1 MSKLVLTF
9 DYELFL
15 GEDSGTALKSI
26 IEPTDKIL
34 KLLSE
39 NGAKAIF
46 FVDATYLLALKK
58 YNSKDFELISTQLKQ
73 IVKLGSCVELHLH
86 PQWLDAKPNGARWIF
101 ESFEHYR
108 LHSLSKEKIE
118 QLFVDGVETLEEITE
133 QKVKAFR
140 AGGWSITPFEVLE
153 DAFEKSGIVVDMS
166 VCPDFY
172 KKELPMH
179 YYDFRD
185 VPNEEYYRFS
195 KNVNKIDK
203 SGQFLEIP
211 VTTYTMFGIDLAINN
226 ILKKLKKDR
235 IFGDGKGL
243 ASANVQGNVL
253 KRLFQTNLR
262 RATIEGQSKWFF
274 KKSLKKIGDKGL
286 ISFVMHPKTLNK
298 VALNNL
304 EYLVKNYKT
313 LNTEELLKDYF

>member
-1 MSKLVLTF
+1 MKRAILTF

-15 GEDSGTALKSI
+15 GFDSGTAQKSI
-26 IEPTDKIL
+26 IEPTDEII
-34 KLLSE
+34 KLLKESS
-39 NGAKAIF
+39 AKAIF
-46 FVDATYLLALKK
+46 FVDATYLLTLKK
-58 YNSKDFELISTQLKQ
+58 YNSRDFEAIAKQLKEL
-73 IVKLGSCVELHLH
+73 VKIGSSVELHLH

-153 DAFEKSGIVVDMS
+153 NAFEKSGVVVDMS
-166 VCPDFY
+166 VCPGFY

-195 KNVNKIDK
+195 NNVNKIDK
-203 SGQFLEIP
+203 SGEFLEIP
-211 VTTYTMFGIDLAINN
+211 VTTYRMFGIDLAINN
-226 ILKKLKKDR
+226 ILKKLKKDK

-274 KKSLKKIGDKGL
+274 KKSLRKIKDKEL
-286 ISFVMHPKTLNK
+286 ISFVMHPKTLSK
-298 VALNNL
+298 VVLNNL

-313 LNTEELLKDYF
+313 LNTEELLKEYF

>member
-1 MSKLVLTF
+1 MSRAILTF

-15 GEDSGTALKSI
+15 GNDSGTALKSI

-34 KLLSE
+34 KLLKE

-46 FVDATYLLALKK
+46 FVDSTYLLALKK
-58 YNSKDFELISTQLKQ
+58 YNSKDLELISNQLKQ

-86 PQWLDAKPNGARWIF
+86 PQWLDAKPKGEKWTF

-118 QLFVDGVETLEEITE
+118 QLFIDGVEILEEITE

-140 AGGWSITPFEVLE
+140 AGGWSITPFDLLE
-153 DAFEKSGIVVDMS
+153 DAFLKSGIVLDMS

-185 VPNEEYYRFS
+185 MPNLEYYRFS
-195 KNVNKIDK
+195 DDVTKIDK
-203 SGQFLEIP
+203 SGKFLEIP
-211 VTTYTMFGIDLAINN
+211 VTTYSMFGIDLAINN

-243 ASANVQGNVL
+243 DSANVQGNIF
-253 KRLFQTNLR
+253 KRLFQKNLR
-262 RATIEGQSKWFF
+262 RATIEGQSSYFF
-274 KKSLKKIGDKGL
+274 KKSLKKIKKREL
-286 ISFVMHPKTLNK
+286 LSYVIHPKTLSSE
-298 VALNNL
+298 ALNNL
-304 EYLVKNYKT
+304 EFLVQNFNT
-313 LNTEELLKDYF
+313 MNTEELLKEYF

>member
-1 MSKLVLTF
+1 MSRAILTF

-15 GEDSGTALKSI
+15 GNDSGTALKSI

-34 KLLSE
+34 KLLKE

-46 FVDATYLLALKK
+46 FVDAIYLLALKK
-58 YNSKDFELISTQLKQ
+58 YSSKDLELISNQLKQ
-73 IVKLGSCVELHLH
+73 IVKLGSSVELHLH
-86 PQWLDAKPNGARWIF
+86 PQWLDAKPKGNRWVF

-118 QLFVDGVETLEEITE
+118 QLFVDGVEILEEITE

-140 AGGWSITPFEVLE
+140 AGGWSITPFEVLK
-153 DAFEKSGIVVDMS
+153 DAFLKSGIVIDMS

-179 YYDFRD
+179 YYDFID
-185 VPNEEYYRFS
+185 VPNIEYYRFS
-195 KNVNKIDK
+195 DDVSKVNK
-203 SGQFLEIP
+203 SGKFLEIP

-235 IFGDGKGL
+235 VFGDGKGL
-243 ASANVQGNVL
+243 ASANVQGNIF
-253 KRLFQTNLR
+253 KRLFQKNLR
-262 RATIEGQSKWFF
+262 RATIEGQSSYLF
-274 KKSLKKIGDKGL
+274 KKSLKKIKEREL
-286 ISFVMHPKTLNK
+286 LSYVMHPKTLSSE
-298 VALNNL
+298 ALTNL
-304 EYLVKNYKT
+304 EFLLKNFET
-313 LNTEELLKDYF
+313 MNIEELLKEYF